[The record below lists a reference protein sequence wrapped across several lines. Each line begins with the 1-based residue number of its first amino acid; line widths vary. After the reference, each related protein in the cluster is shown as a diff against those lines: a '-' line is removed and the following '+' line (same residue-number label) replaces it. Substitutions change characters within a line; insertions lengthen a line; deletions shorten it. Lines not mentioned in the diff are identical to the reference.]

1 MRCNVV
7 APLLPPAF
15 RLPVFFAPPSL
26 FALLRATDADHSDL
40 DVGTQLSSNDEL
52 LDLLVKVL
60 EFWRKKQ
67 GVVTRRRHV
76 TQMNI
81 SPVDLALCIVTT
93 VQLARHAI
101 VRRKLAQRA
110 IAVLLNE
117 VALAL
122 AKAL

>member
-1 MRCNVV
+1 MR
-7 APLLPPAF
+7 
-15 RLPVFFAPPSL
+15 
-26 FALLRATDADHSDL
+26 
-40 DVGTQLSSNDEL
+40 TQLSSKDEL

-67 GVVTRRRHV
+67 GVVTRRWHV
-76 TQMNI
+76 TQISI
-81 SPVDLALCIVTT
+81 SPDVLALCVVTT

-110 IAVLLNE
+110 MAVLLNE

-122 AKAL
+122 AKAI